1 MLYDKFFEKDN
12 CGFGLI
18 VYIEGEFSYK
28 VVCIVIYVLVWM
40 QYCGVIFVDGKIGD
54 GCGLLL

>member
-1 MLYDKFFEKDN
+1 MLYDKFFERDN

-28 VVCIVIYVLVWM
+28 VVRIVIYVLVRM
-40 QYCGVIFVDGKIGD
+40 
-54 GCGLLL
+54 